1 MLQHAFSPFVSR
13 KLFFSRMISSFRIP
27 PENQNVRA
35 IEIAGGGLQAR
46 VLSHGAA
53 LQDLRLEGHPSPLVL
68 GFTDLRDYLD
78 HSAHHGAIAGPVINR
93 IAEGTAVIDGTTYRF
108 DRNDH
113 GRQTLHG
120 GSAGF
125 GTLNWQIADAAPD
138 SVTLSLHMPDGHMGF
153 PGPVEAHCRYSLGA
167 GPDGGALLSIDLR
180 ATSTATTLL
189 NMGHH
194 SYFCLDDKADIR
206 THNLRIDADHYLPAD
221 KTDLATGD
229 ILPVAGTDFDF
240 TKDRAISGSYD
251 NNFCVAQARRAPRSV
266 ARLTSPYSGIAME
279 VITSEPGLQLYTG
292 HKLGAPVDG
301 LRGIVDGPYA
311 GLCLEPQMWP
321 NAPSHPDFPSIL
333 LRPGDTCHQISQF
346 CFFNGQDT
354 NTQ

>member
-1 MLQHAFSPFVSR
+1 MR
-13 KLFFSRMISSFRIP
+13 
-27 PENQNVRA
+27 
-35 IEIAGGGLQAR
+35 AR

-53 LQDLRLEGHPSPLVL
+53 LQDLRLDGHPSPLVL

-93 IAEGTAVIDGTTYRF
+93 IAEGTAAIDGTTYRF

-125 GTLNWQIADAAPD
+125 GTLNWQIADAAGD
-138 SVTLSLHMPDGHMGF
+138 SVTLSLRMPDGHMGF
-153 PGPVEAHCRYSLGA
+153 PGPIEAQCRYHLGT
-167 GPDGGALLSIDLR
+167 GQDGGALLSIDLR
-180 ATSTATTLL
+180 ATTAATTLL

-206 THNLRIDADHYLPAD
+206 THKLRIDADHYLPAD
-221 KTDLATGD
+221 KTDLATGAV
-229 ILPVAGTDFDF
+229 LPVAGTDFDF
-240 TKDRAISGSYD
+240 TKHRAIRGAYD
-251 NNFCVAQARRAPRSV
+251 NNFCVGQARRAPRSV
-266 ARLTSPYSGIAME
+266 ARLTSPHSGISMD

-292 HKLGAPVDG
+292 HKLGAPVAG

-321 NAPSHPDFPSIL
+321 NAPSHPNFPSIL
-333 LRPGDTCHQISQF
+333 LHPDETCHQISRF
-346 CFFNGQDT
+346 CFFSGQDADT
-354 NTQ
+354 R